1 MLGEMEDPYIT
12 SSKIHTD
19 DAECLDWL
27 KWPDVEYGDIF
38 NYCITSP
45 NGYSQEELKAY
56 KSLDAY
62 KFFVDGWV
70 SDILVWV
77 VPSQPKAC
85 VVTGRVRHSQK
96 MLDDPLQPWVA
107 VEKKGLV
114 ICAHCT
120 CTAGLG
126 EACSHVAA
134 LLFLLEA
141 NSQMKKSLSC
151 TSQPCYWLPPSF
163 KNVPYAEVCD
173 VDFTSAPKK
182 LKKLTSQTTC
192 TSNAQSSSL
201 AKTTVSQ
208 TSSLAKQPAC
218 TTVSQSSSLAKT
230 TVSQTSSLAKQAM
243 CTTVSPLSLAKKSIA
258 PSASELHS
266 FFSALS
272 EVGKPA
278 ILSIIPEFC
287 EAYVPLRSTG
297 AVPPPLSDLYKEEF
311 LSLSYPDLLKEC
323 EEAFVNLSVEP
334 HQAAVV
340 EEKTREQSNSKTWFQ
355 QRAGRI
361 TASRFKSAAH
371 TDITQPSQSLI
382 KTICY
387 PESYRFTSKA
397 TLWGCTHEKDALAAY
412 KRQEQG
418 LHSNLQ
424 VVQCGLVL

>member
-1 MLGEMEDPYIT
+1 MAKMSSSVSNTLPYSAYYYVLDKTAKTRYREKLRMLGEMEDPYIT

-192 TSNAQSSSL
+192 TSKL
-201 AKTTVSQ
+201 MPKV
-208 TSSLAKQPAC
+208 L
-218 TTVSQSSSLAKT
+218 L
-230 TVSQTSSLAKQAM
+230 
-243 CTTVSPLSLAKKSIA
+243 
-258 PSASELHS
+258 
-266 FFSALS
+266 
-272 EVGKPA
+272 
-278 ILSIIPEFC
+278 
-287 EAYVPLRSTG
+287 
-297 AVPPPLSDLYKEEF
+297 
-311 LSLSYPDLLKEC
+311 LLKLQ
-323 EEAFVNLSVEP
+323 FPKLLLLL
-334 HQAAVV
+334 
-340 EEKTREQSNSKTWFQ
+340 NS
-355 QRAGRI
+355 
-361 TASRFKSAAH
+361 
-371 TDITQPSQSLI
+371 
-382 KTICY
+382 
-387 PESYRFTSKA
+387 
-397 TLWGCTHEKDALAAY
+397 
-412 KRQEQG
+412 
-418 LHSNLQ
+418 LHVLQ
-424 VVQCGLVL
+424 FPKVLLLLKLQFPKLLLLLNRLCVLQFHLLLKKV